1 MAAGPAWGIIGA
13 IACASVV
20 GLEPNLVEEGFVVH
34 VAQRLVAGEHLYRD
48 IVFFS
53 GPLPFELLAVL
64 FRVFGEEIAVGRA
77 ATVIVHALATALT
90 YAFGRRAGLGP
101 LSHAGAAF
109 VATAPV
115 LLFPLLSMFYY
126 TTLGFHLALMALYA
140 TLRGTT
146 STRWSVAAGVLVAAV
161 ALCKQ
166 SLGLVLAA
174 SLFAGLMAGAPAGQR
189 VARGRAM
196 ILGGAGVAL
205 ATLALYALR
214 GDLEELVRCLIL
226 RPLSLGATYR
236 APFINLWPLGALDY
250 DIQPNRAIYLP
261 NVWSLIYGVFAQPGA
276 RIVAFTQL
284 LYALPLSALAATAFA
299 RLTGPLSTAVWLNAA
314 LLVAM
319 TTNLFPRSDWGH
331 LVFVLPPAALHIV
344 LIAGVGR
351 RERPGPQ
358 RAAWVV
364 SGALVLML
372 ALGSLAVSRPIHAV
386 ASPSTWGP
394 RVPQRPVSPI
404 YRTAAIPRV
413 IHYLRAKAEPAEP
426 IFVARAEPLLYFA
439 TDTRN
444 PTPFEGVLTGFH
456 AEQERA
462 ILAALPRIRYVVMS
476 DIDQP
481 MFTYYSDELPAVQA
495 YLERYYRIPEDFPH
509 DYGSWIMVLE
519 RKGDRGPTAIDLVK
533 ERSGAMAWVRD
544 AAGAERSMHETPPRL
559 AARHNRRPLPVILGS
574 WGGGID
580 YELEIPPNARFQAS
594 AGFRSMVG
602 LRDLYWHPAGT
613 RVAVS
618 IRRGGSFE
626 RLSTLRIDD
635 ARRSGP
641 FWRPLEVDLSAY
653 AGQRVT
659 LRLEVLLDSP
669 LEPGL
674 LASWGSP
681 RIALPPARD

>member
-53 GPLPFELLAVL
+53 GVL

-77 ATVIVHALATALT
+77 ATVVVHAIATALT

-146 STRWSVAAGVLVAAV
+146 STRWSVGAGVLVAAV

-166 SLGLVLAA
+166 SLGLVLAVA
-174 SLFAGLMAGAPAGQR
+174 LFA
-189 VARGRAM
+189 
-196 ILGGAGVAL
+196 AL
-205 ATLALYALR
+205 ATLALFALR
-214 GDLEELVRCLIL
+214 GDLNELVRCLIL
-226 RPLSLGATYR
+226 RPLSLGATYS

-284 LYALPLSALAATAFA
+284 LYALPLSALAATAVA

-344 LIAGVGR
+344 LLAGVTR
-351 RERPGPQ
+351 EERPGPQ
-358 RAAWVV
+358 RAAWLV
-364 SGALVLML
+364 SGALVLAL
-372 ALGSLAVSRPIHAV
+372 GLGSLAVSRPIHAV

-413 IHYLRAKAEPAEP
+413 IHYLRARAEPGEP

-462 ILAALPRIRYVVMS
+462 ILAALARIRYVVMS

-495 YLERYYRIPEDFPH
+495 YLQRY
-509 DYGSWIMVLE
+509 
-519 RKGDRGPTAIDLVK
+519 
-533 ERSGAMAWVRD
+533 
-544 AAGAERSMHETPPRL
+544 
-559 AARHNRRPLPVILGS
+559 
-574 WGGGID
+574 
-580 YELEIPPNARFQAS
+580 
-594 AGFRSMVG
+594 
-602 LRDLYWHPAGT
+602 
-613 RVAVS
+613 
-618 IRRGGSFE
+618 
-626 RLSTLRIDD
+626 
-635 ARRSGP
+635 
-641 FWRPLEVDLSAY
+641 
-653 AGQRVT
+653 
-659 LRLEVLLDSP
+659 
-669 LEPGL
+669 
-674 LASWGSP
+674 
-681 RIALPPARD
+681 